1 MVYVFELFKFRTL
14 LTWIFETI
22 SMIISN
28 EIWKFHVCVEV
39 CAWST
44 IAGPRHLFPQFRTL
58 LGLLYV
64 VVIYRTSSVV
74 KRAWPPWSQHLQN
87 HYSSCDHASLMRR
100 FADSEWHSHN
110 AIELQTHPITML
122 GLDSSSVGSLSL
134 RNANHEQL
142 IPNSHPKHD
151 CEITQH
157 IWRQLHTIMKS

>member
-1 MVYVFELFKFRTL
+1 MVYSFEFVKFRTL

-22 SMIISN
+22 RRIISN

-44 IAGPRHLFPQFRTL
+44 ITGPRHLFPQFRTL

-74 KRAWPPWSQHLQN
+74 KRAWAPWSQHRQIIIQVVIMP
-87 HYSSCDHASLMRR
+87 DWWDDSLILNGIRTMRLNYR
-100 FADSEWHSHN
+100 LIRSLFW
-110 AIELQTHPITML
+110 
-122 GLDSSSVGSLSL
+122 GLESWSVGSLSL